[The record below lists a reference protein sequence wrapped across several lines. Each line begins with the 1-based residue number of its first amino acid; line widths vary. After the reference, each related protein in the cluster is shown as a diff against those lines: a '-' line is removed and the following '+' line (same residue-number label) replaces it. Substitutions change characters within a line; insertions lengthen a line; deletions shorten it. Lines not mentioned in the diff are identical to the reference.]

1 MIQAAVKEIFM
12 AKYFLRKLMT
22 IIAVLG
28 TAFTAA
34 IPADAALIQSKNTR
48 VFANW
53 HEDSNDKY
61 YLKNDT
67 EHEAYNACLKQLK
80 KLDKEGGN
88 TDLKFPH
95 KLASSDRGL
104 AVYNLLYANHPE
116 LLYWAGRMHWYNAYL
131 IRISVNMAYRKD
143 GKDCTL
149 DPEMVKKAA
158 EAKKNAADVVAANAY
173 KSDYDKI
180 KAYEDYI
187 NQNNTYD
194 RDFCIREDADSKSTY
209 YTNEVREI
217 INAFDGDPNTKLICV
232 GYAAAFQYLMDNTVF
247 DDPTIKCKK
256 VGGTAYTGTETG
268 GHDWNIVTIGD
279 NNYLVDCTW
288 DDAGDAGSHRYL
300 LCADDNAHFPD
311 KDSPY
316 TADELKLSK
325 SPYDPSTQI
334 VKAALTFTGTVKAE
348 GTYGSKLSSFT
359 ISSADAVTDSDGHT
373 VSGTWSF
380 DPSVNTDRTVDKSN
394 AGQSFR
400 ARFIPSSDA
409 DKYKALTA
417 DVTLTVDKKAITVKA
432 ADVEMTAGDVLP
444 AFKLV
449 TPVTGLADMDTTD
462 DLGVSLTADTDGKTP
477 GKYDITGTSSARWYN
492 VTVEKGTLTV
502 KEKPKKK
509 LEFTSAPKI
518 KVTYGNALSDST
530 VTNARVTESGKTT
543 AVTGSW
549 APDSSVDSTQII
561 NKASIGKKFKL
572 VFTPSKNADDYEPLT
587 ADAAL
592 DITKR
597 NITIKADDKTMTEG
611 DTVNSSDL
619 TFKVTDGFLV
629 SGDTDADLGIRLST
643 EYNAGSDA
651 GSYKITGRSSSQYY
665 NVTVLAGTLTVKE
678 KEKVTP
684 VITEKPVINI
694 TYGDKISGSK
704 ISGGK
709 ASYIKADVPGTFA
722 LASSVNTDEI
732 FSAGTH
738 TVKGVFTPDDKKS
751 YKTVPDVDVTV
762 NVSKK
767 PVTVTVDDK
776 TIAEGDKLPA
786 FTMHVSP
793 SLAGN
798 DKVSDLIDIRCG
810 AGDTPAIGTYSIT
823 GAVKAGADNYSVTVK
838 NGVLTVKKKELK
850 MLKALAEPEIKT
862 AYGSILST
870 GKISA
875 VKVTDSTGKTVKGT
889 WTFDSTVNTAITI
902 NKSNAGDTFKVKF
915 TPSSYAED
923 YKELTARASI
933 GLIKKAVTVQAD
945 DKTADEGDTVSG
957 PDLTFKIT
965 DGSLVSGD
973 TDADLGVKLST
984 EYKAGSGVGSYQITG
999 NSDSAYY
1006 NVTVLPGTLTVKKKD
1021 TPVQPYRPDP
1031 KPEKTKKD
1039 LTVRIVPSATGTYGD
1054 RLSSFAVSGGQVT
1067 DSDGNT
1073 VSGRWTVSDGSRIVN
1088 KSNAGN
1094 DITLTFTPSDASSY
1108 NSTTASIKPAVS
1120 KRKITV
1126 KADDISRAVGEK
1138 RTLTYKITDGT
1149 LTSGDTGSDL
1159 GVTLQSSDTSDTAGT
1174 YYITGS
1180 ASSRWYDVTVIGGK
1194 LTIKGSDGAGAS
1206 GGDNSGNDNN
1216 TDKPSESRP
1225 VTYSITYDL
1234 NGGTVSGNPSY
1245 YTSDTDTFVL
1255 RSPERAGY
1263 DFAGWTGANGSLPQ
1277 INVVINKG
1285 TSGNLYYVA
1294 NWLPKNTSG
1303 NAGTGNNSNGS
1314 GKQTEQTKYYIT
1326 YDYDGGVAFGN
1337 PGDYTENDSFI
1348 LNNPF
1353 KTGYVFT
1360 GWTDGN
1366 NSTPVMSKMVYKG
1379 TKGDIR
1385 FTAHWRADVSS
1396 DNGSQTVTDDTDDDI
1411 TDDTADVPDI
1421 ASKKGKVTKLSSRKK
1436 TVTMK
1441 FKKVSLSGYKVRY
1454 QVAIKRS
1461 TASKWNKSFTSSTRK
1476 TFKGLKK
1483 GTTYWVSV
1491 RPYVVV
1497 DNTRYFGEWAETKT
1511 IKVR

>member
-1 MIQAAVKEIFM
+1 MPS
-12 AKYFLRKLMT
+12 RKR
-22 IIAVLG
+22 LG
-28 TAFTAA
+28 T
-34 IPADAALIQSKNTR
+34 IMVYVNYIADN
-48 VFANW
+48 N
-53 HEDSNDKY
+53 EYN
-61 YLKNDT
+61 
-67 EHEAYNACLKQLK
+67 HEAASHLNNRDYI
-80 KLDKEGGN
+80 KENGEAW
-88 TDLKFPH
+88 H
-95 KLASSDRGL
+95 
-104 AVYNLLYANHPE
+104 
-116 LLYWAGRMHWYNAYL
+116 
-131 IRISVNMAYRKD
+131 MAYVFDEK
-143 GKDCTL
+143 
-149 DPEMVKKAA
+149 PETK
-158 EAKKNAADVVAANAY
+158 VVC
-173 KSDYDKI
+173 
-180 KAYEDYI
+180 E
-187 NQNNTYD
+187 
-194 RDFCIREDADSKSTY
+194 
-209 YTNEVREI
+209 
-217 INAFDGDPNTKLICV
+217 
-232 GYAAAFQYLMDNTVF
+232 GYSEAFQYLIDNSVF
-247 DDPTIKCKK
+247 DESIKCKT
-256 VGGTAYTGTETG
+256 VTGTVKYKSSSG
-268 GHDWNIVTIGD
+268 YHAWNIVTIGD
-279 NNYLVDCTW
+279 KNYQFDLTNY
-288 DDAGDAGSHRYL
+288 DDDEANKHYKKVYVFTSQNALNKLKSNTGYHEVYDDKYYRDIHASYSY
-300 LCADDNAHFPD
+300 DDNTKAIFTG
-311 KDSPY
+311 S
-316 TADELKLSK
+316 ELKIATTD
-325 SPYDPSTQI
+325 YDPSMQT
-334 VKAALTFTGTVKAE
+334 VKTALNFAGTVKAE
-348 GTYGSKLSSFT
+348 GIYGDKLSSFT
-359 ISSADAVTDSDGHT
+359 ISSADSVTDPDGNT
-373 VSGTWSF
+373 VSGTWQF
-380 DPSVNTDRTVDKSN
+380 DPLVNVSQAIDKSN
-394 AGQSFR
+394 AGQTFK

-417 DVTLTVDKKAITVKA
+417 DAVLTVKRKDITVKA
-432 ADVEMTAGDVLP
+432 ADAEMTVGDALP
-444 AFKLV
+444 TFKLV
-449 TPVTGLADMDTTD
+449 TPVTGLADADITD
-462 DLGVSLTADTDGKTP
+462 DLGVILTTDTDGKTP
-477 GKYDITGTSSARWYN
+477 GKYDITGTPSSRWYN

-502 KEKPKKK
+502 KEKLKKK
-509 LEFTSAPKI
+509 LTFAAAPKI
-518 KVTYGNALSDST
+518 KVTYGNTLSDST
-530 VTNARVTESGKTT
+530 VTNTRVTENGKAT
-543 AVTGSW
+543 AVAGVW
-549 APDSSVDSTQII
+549 ALDSSVDNTQII
-561 NKASIGKKFKL
+561 NKANIGKKFKV
-572 VFTPSKNADDYEPLT
+572 VFTPSKNADDYEPL
-587 ADAAL
+587 AVDAAL
-592 DITKR
+592 DITKKAVVV
-597 NITIKADDKTMTEG
+597 KADDKTITEG
-611 DTVNSSDL
+611 DTVNGSDL
-619 TFKVTDGFLV
+619 TFKVTEGSLV
-629 SGDTDADLGIRLST
+629 SGDTDADLGVKFST
-643 EYNAGSDA
+643 KYKAGSDA
-651 GSYKITGRSSSQYY
+651 GSYQITGTSSSQWYD
-665 NVTVLAGTLTVKE
+665 VTVLAGTLTVKG

-684 VITEKPVINI
+684 VIAESPVINI

-709 ASYIKADVPGTFA
+709 ASYNGADVPGTFT

-732 FSAGTH
+732 FNAGTH
-738 TVKGVFTPDDKKS
+738 TVKGIFTPNDRKS
-751 YKTVPDVDVTV
+751 YKTVFDIDVTV

-767 PVTVTVDDK
+767 PVTVTINDIDI
-776 TIAEGDKLPA
+776 TEGDSLPE
-786 FTMHVSP
+786 FTMRTSP
-793 SLAGN
+793 SLVEN
-798 DKVSDLIDIRCG
+798 DKASDLIDISCE
-810 AGDTPAIGTYSIT
+810 AGKTPAAGTYLIIGT
-823 GAVKAGADNYSVTVK
+823 AKADVSNYSVTVK
-838 NGVLTVKKKELK
+838 NGVLTVKNKELK
-850 MLKALAEPEIKT
+850 TLKASAAPEIKT
-862 AYGSILST
+862 VYGSILST

-875 VKVTDSTGKTVKGT
+875 VKVTDSTGKKVKGT

-915 TPSSYAED
+915 KPSSDTED
-923 YKELTARASI
+923 YKELTAQASI

-945 DKTADEGDTVSG
+945 DKTADEGDAVSG
-957 PDLTFKIT
+957 SDLTFKIT
-965 DGSLVSGD
+965 DGSLTSGD

-984 EYKAGSGVGSYQITG
+984 EYKAGSGAGRYQITG

-1006 NVTVLPGTLTVKKKD
+1006 NVTILPGTLTVKKKD
-1021 TPVQPYRPDP
+1021 TPVKPDTPDP
-1031 KPEKTKKD
+1031 KPEKTKQD
-1039 LTVRIVPSATGTYGD
+1039 LIVKTAPSVTGTYGD
-1054 RLSSFAVSGGQVT
+1054 RLSSFAVSGGQMT
-1067 DSDGNT
+1067 DSDGNA

-1088 KSNAGN
+1088 KNNAGN
-1094 DITLTFTPSDASSY
+1094 DITLTFTPSDTSAY
-1108 NSTTASIKPAVS
+1108 NSTTVSVKPTVN
-1120 KRKITV
+1120 KRKLTV
-1126 KADDISRAVGEK
+1126 KADDISRTVGEK
-1138 RTLTYKITDGT
+1138 RALTYKITNGT
-1149 LTSGDTGSDL
+1149 LASGDTEADL
-1159 GVTLQSSDTSDTAGT
+1159 GITLKSSDTSDTAGT

-1180 ASSRWYDVTVIGGK
+1180 AASQWYDVTVFGGT
-1194 LTIKGSDGAGAS
+1194 LTIKRSDGTGSS

-1396 DNGSQTVTDDTDDDI
+1396 DSGSQTVTDDTDDDI

-1461 TASKWNKSFTSSTRK
+1461 TASKWNKRFTSSTKR

-1511 IKVR
+1511 IKAR

>member
-1 MIQAAVKEIFM
+1 
-12 AKYFLRKLMT
+12 MT
-22 IIAVLG
+22 IIAVSG
-28 TAFTAA
+28 IAFTAV
-34 IPADAALIQSKNTR
+34 IPADAALMQSRNTR
-48 VFANW
+48 VYASW
-53 HEDSNDKY
+53 HEDNNDEF
-61 YLKNDT
+61 YLKNET
-67 EHEAYNACLKQLK
+67 EHEAYNACLEQLK

-88 TDLKFPH
+88 TDLKFPQ

-116 LLYWAGRMHWYNAYL
+116 LLYWSGKQCMYNAYH
-131 IRISVNMAYRKD
+131 ISISVNMAYRKD
-143 GKDCTL
+143 GKDYTL

-158 EAKKNAADVVAANAY
+158 EAKKNAADVVAANAG

-194 RDFCIREDADSKSTY
+194 YDFCRREDADSRSTCY
-209 YTNEVREI
+209 NNEVREI

-247 DDPTIKCKK
+247 DDPTIRCKR
-256 VGGTAYTGTETG
+256 VGGTADTGTEKG

-279 NNYLVDCTW
+279 YNYLVDCTW
-288 DDAGDAGSHRYL
+288 DDAGDIAGNHKYL

-311 KDSPY
+311 SDSPY

-325 SPYDPSTQI
+325 TAYDPSTQI
-334 VKAALTFTGTVKAE
+334 VKTPLNFTGTVKAE

-359 ISSADAVTDSDGHT
+359 LTSADAVTDSDGNT
-373 VSGTWSF
+373 VSGTWNF
-380 DPSVNTDRTVDKSN
+380 DPSVNISQTIDKSN
-394 AGQSFR
+394 AEQTFK
-400 ARFIPSSDA
+400 ARFMPSSDA

-417 DVTLTVDKKAITVKA
+417 DAALTVNKKDITVKA
-432 ADVEMTAGDVLP
+432 ADAEMTAGDALP
-444 AFKLV
+444 ELKLV
-449 TPVTGLADMDTTD
+449 TPVTGLADTDTADGLGVILTTD
-462 DLGVSLTADTDGKTP
+462 TNGKTP
-477 GKYDITGTSSARWYN
+477 GKYDITGTASSKWYN
-492 VTVEKGTLTV
+492 VTVEKGILTV

-509 LEFTSAPKI
+509 LTFTSVPKI

-530 VTNARVTESGKTT
+530 VTNARVTENGKTA

-549 APDSSVDSTQII
+549 SLDSSIGSTQII
-561 NKASIGKKFKL
+561 NKASIGKKFKV

-587 ADAAL
+587 VDAAL
-592 DITKR
+592 DITKKAV
-597 NITIKADDKTMTEG
+597 TVKADDKTITEG
-611 DTVNSSDL
+611 DVLSNSDL
-619 TFKVTDGFLV
+619 TFKIADSSLV
-629 SGDTDADLGIRLST
+629 SGDTDADLGVKLST
-643 EYNAGSDA
+643 KYKAGSDA
-651 GSYKITGRSSSQYY
+651 GSYQITGTSSSQYY
-665 NVTVLAGTLTVKE
+665 DVTVLAGTLTVKE

-684 VITEKPVINI
+684 DVTESPVINI
-694 TYGDKISGSK
+694 TYGDKISGNR
-704 ISGGK
+704 ISGGE
-709 ASYIKADVPGTFA
+709 ASYNGAAVPGTFT

-732 FSAGTH
+732 FNAGTH
-738 TVKGVFTPDDKKS
+738 TVKGIFTPNDKKS
-751 YKTVPDVDVTV
+751 YKTVSDVDVTV

-767 PVTVTVDDK
+767 PVTVMVNDK
-776 TIAEGDKLPA
+776 TITEGDSLPE

-793 SLAGN
+793 LLVGN
-798 DKVSDLIDIRCG
+798 DKVSDLIDISCG
-810 AGDTPAIGTYSIT
+810 AGDTPDVGTYSIT
-823 GAVKAGADNYSVTVK
+823 GTVKAGADNYSVTVK

-850 MLKALAEPEIKT
+850 MLKASAEPEIKA
-862 AYGSILST
+862 AYGSTLST

-915 TPSSYAED
+915 TPSSDTED
-923 YKELTARASI
+923 YKELTAQASI

-945 DKTADEGDTVSG
+945 DKTVDEGDAVSG
-957 PDLTFKIT
+957 SDLTFKIT

-973 TDADLGVKLST
+973 TEADLGVKLST
-984 EYKAGSGVGSYQITG
+984 EYKAGSGAGSYQITG

-1021 TPVQPYRPDP
+1021 TPVKPDTPDP
-1031 KPEKTKKD
+1031 KPEKTKQD
-1039 LTVRIVPSATGTYGD
+1039 MTVKTAPSVTGTYGD
-1054 RLSSFAVSGGQVT
+1054 RLSLFAVSGGQVT

-1073 VSGRWTVSDGSRIVN
+1073 VTGRWTISDGLRIVN

-1094 DITLTFTPSDASSY
+1094 DVTLTFTPSDTEAY
-1108 NSTTASIKPAVS
+1108 NAVTVTVKPVIS
-1120 KRKITV
+1120 KRKLTI
-1126 KADDISRAVGEK
+1126 KADDISRLVGEK
-1138 RTLTYKITDGT
+1138 KTLTYKITDGT
-1149 LTSGDTGSDL
+1149 LASGDAEADL
-1159 GVTLQSSDTSDTAGT
+1159 GITLRSSDTSDTAGT
-1174 YYITGS
+1174 YNITGS
-1180 ASSRWYDVTVIGGK
+1180 ASSQWYDVTVLGGT
-1194 LTIKGSDGAGAS
+1194 LTIKADDTGTSGRGGNAG
-1206 GGDNSGNDNN
+1206 N
-1216 TDKPSESRP
+1216 TDKPSENRP
-1225 VTYSITYDL
+1225 ATYSITYDL

-1245 YTSDTDTFVL
+1245 YTVDTDTFVL
-1255 RSPERAGY
+1255 KSPERAGY
-1263 DFAGWTGANGSLPQ
+1263 DFAGWTGANGNIPQ
-1277 INVVINKG
+1277 INVVVNKG

-1353 KTGYVFT
+1353 KTGYIFT
-1360 GWTDGN
+1360 GWTDDK

-1379 TKGDIR
+1379 TMGDIR
-1385 FTAHWRADVSS
+1385 FTAHWKADISS
-1396 DNGSQTVTDDTDDDI
+1396 DDGGQTVTDDTDDDAA
-1411 TDDTADVPDI
+1411 DDTAEIPDI
-1421 ASKKGKVTKLSSRKK
+1421 ASKKGKVTKLLSRKK

-1441 FKKVSLSGYKVRY
+1441 YKKVSLSGYKVRY
-1454 QVAIKRS
+1454 QVAIKKS
-1461 TASKWNKSFTSSTRK
+1461 TALKWNKSFTSSTRK

-1491 RPYVVV
+1491 RPYVVI
-1497 DNTRYFGEWAETKT
+1497 DRTRYFGEWAETKT
-1511 IKVR
+1511 IKA